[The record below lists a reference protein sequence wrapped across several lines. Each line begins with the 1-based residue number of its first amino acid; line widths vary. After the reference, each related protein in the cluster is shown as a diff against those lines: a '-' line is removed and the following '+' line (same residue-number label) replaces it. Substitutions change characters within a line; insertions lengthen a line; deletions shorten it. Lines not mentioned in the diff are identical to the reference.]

1 MAYAGTPTTG
11 LAVFRRLF
19 DGVLEHPGFVVR
31 QLELDGLIRQCREC
45 PMVGVCGDGSY
56 DHRYRVGEGFRNPS
70 VYCGDLERLI

>member
-1 MAYAGTPTTG
+1 M
-11 LAVFRRLF
+11 
-19 DGVLEHPGFVVR
+19 
-31 QLELDGLIRQCREC
+31 ELDGLVRQCCEC